1 MTLDVNKEKLTIMG
15 VPFDNFEDFDTVW
28 YAVGSSMIEDY
39 EPTVEDI
46 QELKEYVIAKREEL
60 NLG

>member
-15 VPFDNFEDFDTVW
+15 VPFENFEDFDTVW

-39 EPTVEDI
+39 KPSVEDI

>member
-15 VPFDNFEDFDTVW
+15 VPFDNFEDLDTVW